1 MKYAFYSDLDH
12 GWLKVSIEEIN
23 QLAITHDISASSFI
37 SACGKYAFLDKNT
50 DAKIFVQAILDA
62 DWFEDFEAVRK
73 CTKEFY
79 SNFPSF
85 ILNLE
90 SFSTYK
96 VKKLS
101 NVLTKSFEL

>member
-90 SFSTYK
+90 SFSTCK
-96 VKKLS
+96 EKKLS
-101 NVLTKSFEL
+101 QVISKSFEL